1 MWEVAEK
8 LLQSDQTFQ
17 AQFIGAQSLYQKI
30 KNEYDQIS
38 TGKKDDPMI
47 ALRDNIFAMLTN
59 F

>member
-1 MWEVAEK
+1 VSEK
-8 LLQSDQTFQ
+8 LLKPDQTFQ